1 MWKEADMAVNY
12 RPEGYSDVTASFVVD
27 DADAVLEFAT
37 AVLGAKERF
46 NMRTPDGKIGHAEL
60 EIGDSVLFLSEASSS
75 DQGKHMPAVVNVY
88 VQDVDATYQK
98 ALAAGGTS
106 LREPIDM
113 FYGDR
118 SAGVRDKAGNQWW
131 LGTHVEDVPP
141 DEMARRMK
149 EWEAEHQG

>member
-1 MWKEADMAVNY
+1 MAVNY
-12 RPEGYSDVTASFVVD
+12 RPEGYADVTASFMVN
-27 DADAVLEFAT
+27 DADSVLDFAT

-60 EIGDSVLFLSEASSS
+60 EIGDSVLFLSEASTS
-75 DQGKHMPAVVNVY
+75 DQGVHMPGVVNVY

-106 LREPIDM
+106 LREPETM

-118 SAGVRDKAGNQWW
+118 SAGVKDEAGNQWW
-131 LGTHVEDVPP
+131 FATHVEDVPP
-141 DEMARRMK
+141 QEMGQRMK
-149 EWEAEHQG
+149 EWEAQHEG